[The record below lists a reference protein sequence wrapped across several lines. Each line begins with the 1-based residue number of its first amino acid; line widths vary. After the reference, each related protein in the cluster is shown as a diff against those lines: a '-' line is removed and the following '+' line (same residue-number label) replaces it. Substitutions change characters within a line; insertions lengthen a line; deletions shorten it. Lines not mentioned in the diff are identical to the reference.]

1 MIYLSDKILFVFN
14 QVNKKEKRGLFRECT
29 LDTDVEAIQ
38 QALKETRYHV
48 LSLDL
53 HSPEQLEEFIEQ
65 NEPIDFAFVLAE
77 GYKDY
82 PLTLYDG
89 QGTTNVR
96 ERLLKHNIPVSHSS
110 IETIEICRNKELTY
124 QKLQENSII
133 IPKYFVLDTHN
144 RFCRKQILPE
154 IERIG
159 YPLMVK
165 PAGGGD
171 SIGITPK
178 SLVSN
183 MVELKNK
190 INYLKRTL
198 GKGKII
204 LEQYLPG
211 QEFTITILG
220 NEVKYVLPIVAFPKR
235 WGIRYTEVKNK
246 EHEVRN
252 KFNIID
258 EEDDLFGKLRNMSLK
273 CFHAVK
279 ADDIIRIDIKKDSG
293 NRLYVIDING
303 APSFSVKSS
312 VNFMAN
318 KAGLSHSQI
327 IQFVCYEG
335 IVKNK
340 LIPSQYLEELITP
353 VKKALSPLRV
363 FN

>member
-1 MIYLSDKILFVFN
+1 MPNKILFVFN
-14 QVNKKEKRGLFRECT
+14 QVTKKEKRGLFRECT
-29 LDTDVEAIQ
+29 LDRDVEAIEK
-38 QALKETRYHV
+38 ALKETKYHV

-53 HSPEQLEEFIEQ
+53 YSPQQLEEFIAE

-77 GYKDY
+77 GHKDY

-89 QGTTNVR
+89 QGATNVR
-96 ERLLKHNIPVSHSS
+96 ERLIKHNIPVSHSS

-133 IPKYFVLDTHN
+133 VPKYFVLDTHN
-144 RFCRKQILPE
+144 RFRKNQILPE

-178 SLVSN
+178 SVVSN
-183 MVELKNK
+183 MIELKNK

-204 LEQYLPG
+204 LEQFLPG

-220 NEVKYVLPIVAFPKR
+220 NEAQYVLPIVAFPKR

-246 EHEVRN
+246 EHELRN
-252 KFNIID
+252 KFTIIG
-258 EEDDLFGKLRNMSLK
+258 EEDALFNKLRGISLK
-273 CFHAVK
+273 CFQAVK
-279 ADDIIRIDIKKDSG
+279 ADDIIRIDVRKDPE

-303 APSFSVKSS
+303 LPSFSVKSS

-318 KAGLSHSQI
+318 KAGISHSQI
-327 IQFVCYEG
+327 IQLVCYEG
-335 IVKNK
+335 MVKNG
-340 LIPSQYLEELITP
+340 LVPGRYLENLIKPIKKIFTP
-353 VKKALSPLRV
+353 LQVAE
-363 FN
+363 

>member
-1 MIYLSDKILFVFN
+1 MPNKILFVYN
-14 QVNKKEKRGLFRECT
+14 QVTKKEKRGLFRECT

-38 QALKETRYHV
+38 QALRETRYHV

-53 HSPEQLEEFIEQ
+53 HSPQQLEEFIIK

-82 PLTLYDG
+82 PLSLYDG
-89 QGTTNVR
+89 QGTTDVR
-96 ERLLKHNIPVSHSS
+96 ERLIRHSIPVSHSG

-133 IPKYFVLDTHN
+133 VPKYFVLDTHN
-144 RFCRKQILPE
+144 RFQKNQILPE
-154 IERIG
+154 IARIG

-178 SLVSN
+178 SVVSN
-183 MVELKNK
+183 MLELKNK

-204 LEQYLPG
+204 LEQFLPG

-220 NEVKYVLPIVAFPKR
+220 NEIKYVLPIVAFPKR

-246 EHEVRN
+246 EHQLRN
-252 KFNIID
+252 RFTIIG
-258 EEDDLFGKLRNMSLK
+258 EEDALFDKLRGISLK
-273 CFHAVK
+273 CFQAVK
-279 ADDIIRIDIKKDSG
+279 ADDIIRIDIRKG
-293 NRLYVIDING
+293 TENHLYVIDING

-318 KAGLSHSQI
+318 KAGVSHSQI
-327 IQFVCYEG
+327 IQLVCYEG
-335 IVKNK
+335 MVKNG
-340 LIPSQYLEELITP
+340 LVPSRYLEDLITP
-353 VKKALSPLRV
+353 IKRMLIPLQV
-363 FN
+363 A